1 MSNGEGRLQL
11 NDEVLDNVV
20 GGVKI
25 TSKTVTNKDTGEVYT
40 LLVDPMTAFSYATA
54 NGRKSDSDII
64 AGMLAAGMI
73 K

>member
-11 NDEVLDNVV
+11 NDDVLDNVV
-20 GGVKI
+20 GGVRI
-25 TSKTVTNKDTGEVYT
+25 TQTTVTNKDTGEVYT
-40 LLVDPMTAFSYATA
+40 LLVDPITAFSYATA

>member
-11 NDEVLDNVV
+11 NDEALDNVV

-25 TSKTVTNKDTGEVYT
+25 TQKTVTNKDTGEVYT

-54 NGRKSDSDII
+54 NGRKSDSEII

>member
-1 MSNGEGRLQL
+1 MENRMQL
-11 NDEVLDNVV
+11 NDEALENVV

>member
-25 TSKTVTNKDTGEVYT
+25 TKTTVTNKDTGEVYT